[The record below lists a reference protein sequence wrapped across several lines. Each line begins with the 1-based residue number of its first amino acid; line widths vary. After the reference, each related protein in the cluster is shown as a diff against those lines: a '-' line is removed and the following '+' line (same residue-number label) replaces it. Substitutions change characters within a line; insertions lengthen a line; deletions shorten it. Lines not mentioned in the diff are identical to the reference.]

1 MAALI
6 GIKVRGWWIGADIS
20 YPVRDE
26 AGDVSRGQLLVPVEL
41 LGLHNRAVNEPLQ
54 IFAVT

>member
-20 YPVRDE
+20 YPVSDE
-26 AGDVSRGQLLVPVEL
+26 AGDVSRGQLLVPGPTLNIQSVITGSCL
-41 LGLHNRAVNEPLQ
+41 AQHP
-54 IFAVT
+54 